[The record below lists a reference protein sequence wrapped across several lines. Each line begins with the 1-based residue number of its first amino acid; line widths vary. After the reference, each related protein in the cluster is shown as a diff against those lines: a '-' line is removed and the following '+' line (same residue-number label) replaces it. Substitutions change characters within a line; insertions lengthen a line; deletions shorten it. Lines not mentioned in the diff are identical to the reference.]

1 VRFILVLLVFVLATT
16 FAAEADDSYAASAS
30 SGVACSGDS
39 QDPIANASTT
49 TATQST
55 GNGIAVAIATGEAMA
70 TTSEITIKDYSQS
83 VSLSML

>member
-55 GNGIAVAIATGEAMA
+55 GNGI
-70 TTSEITIKDYSQS
+70 TSDSYRRSNGNN
-83 VSLSML
+83 LRNYH